1 MAAQTAPRD
10 WFVQANDL
18 NHPVQRRAGFEVAGW
33 DGTRW
38 IAEGVYDDGP
48 AAATQA
54 RVVLN
59 KRLGVKI
66 TQEVF
71 SPSEGL
77 FKSRVI
83 FTEFRGDPPKS
94 EKRPVREVQ
103 PARRGAVNTFLASRN
118 AALYIAMSS
127 LVISILALIF
137 AVLR

>member
-1 MAAQTAPRD
+1 M
-10 WFVQANDL
+10 QANDP

-33 DGTRW
+33 DGTSW
-38 IAEGVYDDGP
+38 VDEGVYDDGP

-54 RVVLN
+54 KHVLAR
-59 KRLGVKI
+59 RLGVKI

-94 EKRPVREVQ
+94 QTKPVRQSQ
-103 PARRGAVNTFLASRN
+103 PVRRNTADGFLAGNN
-118 AALYIAMSS
+118 ATLYVAISS
-127 LVISILALIF
+127 LIISMLALFFSI
-137 AVLR
+137 VR

>member
-1 MAAQTAPRD
+1 M
-10 WFVQANDL
+10 QANDP

-38 IAEGVYDDGP
+38 ITEGVYDTGP

-54 RVVLN
+54 KLVLN
-59 KRLGVKI
+59 RRLGVRI

-94 EKRPVREVQ
+94 EKRPAPGPQ
-103 PARRGAVNTFLASRN
+103 RGRAGLVSTFAASSN
-118 AALYIAMSS
+118 ATLYIAISS

-137 AVLR
+137 SILR

>member
-1 MAAQTAPRD
+1 MP
-10 WFVQANDL
+10 ANDP

-38 IAEGVYDDGP
+38 IAEGVYDNGP

-54 RVVLN
+54 KMVLSR
-59 KRLGVKI
+59 RLGVKI

-83 FTEFRGDPPKS
+83 FTEFRGDAPKS
-94 EKRPVREVQ
+94 ERPRVAPAPQRGRGGPVRSF
-103 PARRGAVNTFLASRN
+103 AANRN
-118 AALYIAMSS
+118 APLYIAISS

-137 AVLR
+137 SILR

>member
-1 MAAQTAPRD
+1 M
-10 WFVQANDL
+10 QADDP
-18 NHPVQRRAGFEVAGW
+18 NHPAQRRAGFEVTGW

-38 IAEGVYDDGP
+38 LAEGVYDNGR

-54 RVVLN
+54 KEVLAR
-59 KRLGVKI
+59 RLGVRI

-94 EKRPVREVQ
+94 ASR
-103 PARRGAVNTFLASRN
+103 PAREKPPVHQSTVGALLTGRNTT
-118 AALYIAMSS
+118 LYVAISS
-127 LVISILALIF
+127 LIISIMALIF
-137 AVLR
+137 SIMR